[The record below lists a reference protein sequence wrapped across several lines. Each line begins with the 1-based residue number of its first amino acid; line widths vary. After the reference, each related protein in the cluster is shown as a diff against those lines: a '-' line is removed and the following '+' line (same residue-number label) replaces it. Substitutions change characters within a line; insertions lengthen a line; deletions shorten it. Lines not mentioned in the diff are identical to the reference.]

1 MMTLPE
7 SPRPR
12 VMLADDYAGILL
24 AFERLLQPSC
34 DVVER
39 ITEGSI
45 LIEAVARHRP
55 DVVVIDLFMPGV
67 DGPEMY
73 SRIRQASPDTK
84 IVVVTAADDES
95 IRDMAL
101 RAGAAAFVPKPRVVH
116 ELLPVILSV
125 SAKSVPAVG

>member
-1 MMTLPE
+1 
-7 SPRPR
+7 
-12 VMLADDYAGILL
+12 MLADDYAGILL
-24 AFERLLQPSC
+24 ALERLLKPSC

-39 ITEGSI
+39 ITEGST

-67 DGPEMY
+67 DGPETY
-73 SRIRQASPDTK
+73 SRIRQVSPDTK

-101 RAGAAAFVPKPRVVH
+101 RAGAAAFVPKPQVVH